1 MNGNY
6 NFDKVIDR
14 RGTDAT
20 KFEELKEKFGRD
32 DLLPLW
38 IADMDFPTPAP
49 VRAALHKCID
59 NPVLGYTTAPAKL
72 MECIAAWLEKRH
84 GWSVS
89 PGAIGFIPGVKK
101 GIGLCVNYFTGRGDK
116 ILIQPP
122 VYHSFRSVVE
132 GNGRIA
138 VSAPL
143 HLSGAGYTIDTDA
156 LEKIVAK
163 EKPRMMIICN
173 PQNPI
178 GIQWSENTLRHVAS
192 ICHHENVILLSD
204 EIYGDLVL
212 PGQKHIPTASVSRE
226 AAEITVTLGAPSKS
240 FNMPG
245 IASAWTAVPGERL
258 REGFFAWLKA
268 SEFDTPPI
276 SAIYSTIAAYTEC
289 QGWLDSMLG
298 YIAANSSFAMDYIRH
313 NIPGAD
319 AIEPRAGFGLWIDF
333 RNTGLTH
340 EEIMD
345 RITGRARLAVSD
357 GASFGAEGR
366 GFVRLNFGVSRNVLK
381 TALERIKDAFSDVR

>member
-1 MNGNY
+1 MTGKY

-14 RGTDAT
+14 RQTDAT
-20 KFEELKEKFGRD
+20 KYEEMREKYGRD

-38 IADMDFPTPAP
+38 IADMDFATPAP
-49 VRAALHKCID
+49 ITAALHECVD
-59 NPVLGYTTAPAKL
+59 TPVLGYTTAPARL
-72 MECIAAWLEKRH
+72 RESIAGWLKKRH
-84 GWSVS
+84 GWTVG
-89 PGAIGFIPGVKK
+89 PEAVDFVPGVKK
-101 GIGLCVNYFTGRGDK
+101 GIGLCVNYFTDRGDK

-132 GNGRIA
+132 GNGRIPVTA
-138 VSAPL
+138 SL
-143 HLSGAGYTIDTDA
+143 HLSDKNYTVDIDA
-156 LEKIVAK
+156 LEQIVAK

-178 GIQWSENTLRHVAS
+178 GIQWSEGILRRVAA
-192 ICHHENVILLSD
+192 ICHHHNVILLSD

-212 PGQKHIPTASVSRE
+212 PGEKHVPTASVSDE

-245 IASAWTAVPGERL
+245 IASAWTAVANPEL

-276 SAIYSTIAAYTEC
+276 CAIYSTIAAYTEC
-289 QGWLDSMLG
+289 EDWIDDMLG
-298 YIAANSSFAMDYIRH
+298 YLSENSAFAIDYIHR
-313 NIPGAD
+313 NIPGVY

-333 RNTGLTH
+333 RDTGLTH
-340 EEIMD
+340 EEIID
-345 RITGRARLAVSD
+345 RIINRAKLAVSD
-357 GASFGAEGR
+357 GASFGVEGR
-366 GFVRLNFGVSRNVLK
+366 GFIRLNFGVARSVLE
-381 TALERIKDAFSDVR
+381 TALERIKEAFADVR